1 MPAASVG
8 TRFFRAWHGP
18 GASNTA
24 LCPQGLQLHFL
35 KCLLPRV
42 RSAGLEKTIS
52 SFRLQGHPGPF
63 VVRARGTRGES
74 NYHFFFL
81 SSFSQPMVSCG
92 LEVSRFGKPWDPASL
107 RSSFTRSE
115 ALLSR
120 GPAQLCHSDKIEERC
135 HAHCSWPWPF
145 PFQADP
151 VLAEVGRRVF
161 SAPALRHLE
170 KGCANSIF
178 TSFPLPGFFWVEAG
192 SMGGL
197 NWLFFQSLAIC
208 LASGREFRGPLFFV
222 HVPPSFSLVHKP

>member
-151 VLAEVGRRVF
+151 VLAEVGRRVCPSPKTPRERVCQQHLYLLSSARFFFGWRLGAWGGLTGYFF
-161 SAPALRHLE
+161 S
-170 KGCANSIF
+170 
-178 TSFPLPGFFWVEAG
+178 PLPFA
-192 SMGGL
+192 
-197 NWLFFQSLAIC
+197 
-208 LASGREFRGPLFFV
+208 
-222 HVPPSFSLVHKP
+222 